1 MQERQDGTALERLIL
16 ENEQNELEEIKV
28 RNKDISFI
36 QQDAKMV
43 QIMLNHG

>member
-36 QQDAKMV
+36 
-43 QIMLNHG
+43 